1 MWVAAIALASSIGVA
16 GSIWIE
22 EGRYKWL
29 SLCSGLTTH
38 LLGKRRATHERV
50 VRLLARTPG
59 LNARAINRLGDKDG
73 VGMRTLV
80 EMEKTGT
87 VSSFRDGLSRR
98 FYVKQID
105 GCSIDAVRTRI
116 LLWVLDHPGVW
127 EAQLAKDLSLS
138 QQIIHY
144 HLKKLRDSKLIT
156 TVVEPNG
163 GRKLYRF
170 AGCDRGKH
178 PSPDL

>member
-1 MWVAAIALASSIGVA
+1 VWVAAIALASSIGVA

-29 SLCSGLTTH
+29 SLCSGLMTH

-105 GCSIDAVRTRI
+105 GCSDTVRTRI

-138 QQIIHY
+138 QQIVHY
-144 HLKKLRDSKLIT
+144 HLKKLRDSRLIT
-156 TVVEPNG
+156 TLVEPNG
-163 GRKLYRF
+163 ARKLYRF
-170 AGCDRGKH
+170 AGSDRGKH
-178 PSPDL
+178 SPPDL